1 MAETVALSARLRGV
15 GIKRVRAVLLEL
27 GLEDVADTR
36 IGDPLATRA
45 SQRGVSG
52 GERKRVALALE
63 LLHAPP
69 LLVVDEPT
77 SGLDSRAAVGVM
89 RMLAQLATK
98 QAVVCSVHQPSARA
112 LALVAHI
119 GLLSPGGQTLY
130 FGPADEAPAHFKS
143 SGYPL
148 PPLTNAAEHYLEIV
162 ADADDDDAQQA
173 LLQAYTVGLERRAR
187 GGTDVTAAL
196 LKLEPSAAAAAAARP
211 AGVGFVTELRALYW
225 RAHTNNMR
233 NPAFLRAMVSRS
245 VTMALVIGYLYSG
258 LGGDQGLSQR
268 SVQDRSGALYFVL
281 TNQIMSSSA
290 SLRAFLAERTV
301 IEHERRANLYSLRA
315 YFLARSAAEGLCQ
328 LTGALLFGL
337 LAYWL
342 VGLAPTPVQL
352 GLFLVVISL
361 VTLVAESYV
370 VLVGAAMPDERSA
383 AVVSPVV
390 LALLMVCGG
399 LFVNAASLPPLFV
412 LLNKVNVFT
421 HGFSALMRNE
431 MAGLALHCEPSELV
445 GLPPPANLVQ
455 KLASLGVA
463 WPEQRCPIEKGEQVL
478 EQMALSASISSSV
491 AALLLLL
498 LAYRLLAYIA
508 LSRRLRSPLKR

>member
-1 MAETVALSARLRGV
+1 M
-15 GIKRVRAVLLEL
+15 RAVLLEL

-119 GLLSPGGQTLY
+119 GLLSPSGQTLY

-143 SGYPL
+143 AGYPL

-162 ADADDDDAQQA
+162 ADADDDNAQQA
-173 LLQAYTVGLERRAR
+173 LLQAYTDGLERQAR

-196 LKLEPSAAAAAAARP
+196 LKLEPSAAAAAAAARP
-211 AGVGFVTELRALYW
+211 AGVGFVVELRALYW

-342 VGLAPTPVQL
+342 VGLAPTLVQL

-399 LFVNAASLPPLFV
+399 LFVNAASLPPLFT

-431 MAGLALHCEPSELV
+431 MAGLTLHCAPSELV

-463 WPEQRCPIEKGEQVL
+463 WPEQRCPIERGEQVL